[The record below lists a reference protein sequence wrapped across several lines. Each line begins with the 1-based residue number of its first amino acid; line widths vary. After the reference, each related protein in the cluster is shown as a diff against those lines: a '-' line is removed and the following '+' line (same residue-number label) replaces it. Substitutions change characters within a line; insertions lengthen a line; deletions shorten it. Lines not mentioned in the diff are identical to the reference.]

1 MTVFNMSFYIMHFS
15 PASKS
20 RQIAAR
26 AFGVLMGLFVVAT
39 LATGCASIQQAQSE
53 AAITVSGMAMVMG
66 NVPFTALILETKD
79 RNSYILTMGNAMRDS
94 LMTPAQIEVE
104 GELYLAEWNGKP
116 FAHIRV
122 SQLKRID

>member
-1 MTVFNMSFYIMHFS
+1 MHFS

-26 AFGVLMGLFVVAT
+26 AFGVLMGLFVVAA
-39 LATGCASIQQAQSE
+39 LSAGCGTVQHVKGGAP
-53 AAITVSGMAMVMG
+53 ITVSGRAVVMG